1 MTCPLVGST
10 LNAYFNNIDKNDNKN
25 DNRKRRDKKRK
36 KEDINQSI
44 ISRVVSFDKVHEISM
59 IRKEKKKRAKE
70 EKKTVLLYA
79 PHGISKSPSQNLPRT
94 CSSSP

>member
-10 LNAYFNNIDKNDNKN
+10 LNAYFNNIDKNNN
-25 DNRKRRDKKRK
+25 NNNNRKEIRKEKERK

-44 ISRVVSFDKVHEISM
+44 ISRVASFDKVCE